1 MNFNP
6 LKDSEYNQL
15 RNTVYEFSRINLG
28 PNKKELVTSRLSK
41 RLRALNLNSFS
52 EYCELIQS
60 RAGEEEL
67 VNLIDCI
74 STNHT
79 FFFREGGHF
88 NFLRDNVLPAWL
100 SSNNRGKTLRIWSA
114 ACSSGEEPYSI
125 AILLEEEKRKNPEL
139 NYSIECTDISTKIL
153 KKASDGIFAEERL
166 REVPSFIT
174 RRYFQKGFGEWA
186 GNYRVHPDLRSKLGF
201 RRLNLCG
208 DPMPWNE
215 KFEVVFLRNVMIY
228 FDRPTQESLVGKL
241 HEAIN
246 PGGYLFVG
254 HSESL
259 TAIKHPYKPVKPSIY
274 QRIKP

>member
-1 MNFNP
+1 MNFSP

-15 RNTVYEFSRINLG
+15 RTTVYEFSRINLG

-52 EYCELIQS
+52 EYCDYIQS
-60 RAGEEEL
+60 RSGEDEL
-67 VNLIDCI
+67 VNLIDAI

-88 NFLRDNVLPAWL
+88 NYLRDEIIPAWL
-100 SSNNRGKTLRIWSA
+100 RKNRSKPLRIWSA
-114 ACSSGEEPYSI
+114 ACSSGEEAYSI
-125 AILLEEEKRKNPEL
+125 AILMEEEKRKTPEL
-139 NYSIECTDISTKIL
+139 TYSIECTDISTKIL

-174 RRYFQKGFGEWA
+174 QRYFQKGFGEWK
-186 GNYRVHPDLRSKLGF
+186 GHYRIHPELRKKLGF

-208 DPMPWNE
+208 DALPWNE
-215 KFEVVFLRNVMIY
+215 PFEVVFLRNVMIY
-228 FDRPTQESLVGKL
+228 FDRPTQEALVGKI
-241 HEAIN
+241 HGFIN
-246 PGGYLFVG
+246 MDGHLFVG

-259 TAIKHPYKPVKPSIY
+259 TAINHPYKAVKPSIY
-274 QRIKP
+274 QRFK

>member
-15 RNTVYEFSRINLG
+15 RTTVYEFSRINLG

-52 EYCELIQS
+52 EYCDFIQS

-67 VNLIDCI
+67 VNLIDAI

-88 NFLRDNVLPAWL
+88 NFLRDVILPEWT
-100 SSNNRGKTLRIWSA
+100 SKNRGKHLRIWSA

-125 AILLEEEKRKNPEL
+125 AILLEEEKRKYPEL
-139 NYSIECTDISTKIL
+139 SYSIECTDISTKIL

-186 GNYRVHPDLRSKLGF
+186 AHYRVHPDLRKQLNF

-208 DPMPWNE
+208 DPLPWTE
-215 KFEVVFLRNVMIY
+215 KFQVVFLRNVMIY
-228 FDRPTQESLVGKL
+228 FDRPTQEALVGKL
-241 HEAIN
+241 HESIN
-246 PGGYLFVG
+246 PGGHLFVG